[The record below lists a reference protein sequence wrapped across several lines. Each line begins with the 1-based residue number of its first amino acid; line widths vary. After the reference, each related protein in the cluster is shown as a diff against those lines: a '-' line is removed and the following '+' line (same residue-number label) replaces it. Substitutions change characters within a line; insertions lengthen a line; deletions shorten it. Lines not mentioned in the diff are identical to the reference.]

1 MRNPKEKRP
10 DDSPIPI
17 SPQEALA
24 RLRNGATLL
33 DIREAYE
40 TNFRVIDVPAVIQ
53 VPHRGFRDRWTEIP
67 QDTPLILID
76 NVGVRSPEIARFL
89 MANGHRD
96 VAYIIGGVV
105 DWVKSGLPVL
115 VDRNYELVGQCSC
128 KLRPKNPKAEPKWK
142 K

>member
-1 MRNPKEKRP
+1 MKKSKESRP
-10 DDSPIPI
+10 ADSPTPV
-17 SPQEALA
+17 SPKEALA
-24 RLRNGATLL
+24 RLQNGATLL

-53 VPHRGFRDRWTEIP
+53 VPHRGFQDHWTEIP
-67 QDTPLILID
+67 RDVPLILMD

-89 MANGHRD
+89 IEKGYQQ

-105 DWVKSGLPVL
+105 DWVKGGLPVL

-128 KLRPKNPKAEPKWK
+128 KLRPKNPKEEPKWK